1 MSRFLV
7 KNFISNNNIFK
18 PGVADKD
25 RWAQKAFNKQ
35 PNLNIFSQKNQ
46 SSLATFFRWHLG
58 FLLLFTWT
66 FPAIFS
72 IPLFVAYGKFL
83 SFTYGKFWSLSHIFI
98 SSLKDFL
105 IFGIQTS
112 EKKIF
117 HRKIWLHELFSFR
130 DRCTQWQNLR
140 LFLRSILQ

>member
-7 KNFISNNNIFK
+7 KPSSATTIYSSQELLTRTVELK
-18 PGVADKD
+18 KLSL
-25 RWAQKAFNKQ
+25 NKK
-35 PNLNIFSQKNQ
+35 NLNFFSENL
-46 SSLATFFRWHLG
+46 SSSDTFFRWHLG

-112 EKKIF
+112 HKQ
-117 HRKIWLHELFSFR
+117 IWLHKLFSFR